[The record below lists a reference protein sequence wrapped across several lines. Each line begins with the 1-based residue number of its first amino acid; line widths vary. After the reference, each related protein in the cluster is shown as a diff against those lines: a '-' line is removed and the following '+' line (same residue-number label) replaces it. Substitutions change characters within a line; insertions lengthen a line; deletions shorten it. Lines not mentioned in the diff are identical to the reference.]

1 MNDAH
6 STLIEAGKRRLYDL
20 QLPSIRSRQQ
30 AHAWFNATPQ
40 PSKPTQPPNV
50 PKPQPSP
57 SARHRPADGKSEDQ
71 RVPEL
76 HKILQGFL
84 QQQKSLQM
92 ERSEVQRSL
101 DKAAAAL
108 QRLKEE
114 DAKDTDPNGW
124 FNYFFGKSQSL
135 EEKEA
140 RIRRMNERSTGRI
153 VQESALRREKFKIE
167 TLDSQ
172 INDLKERIEKTQ
184 AEKAREE
191 RVKQQKEETDRW
203 AEVLRQQQE
212 RQADLRRREA
222 EARRAQEE
230 RLRKARE
237 TAQEE
242 IRAKQ
247 VREEQ
252 QKAEKERLR
261 KISERTAGK
270 ARAKGASQHSTN
282 NRSPPC
288 LHRRWWDKVD
298 GMHFCEHCMERT
310 RRFAFKCPTCSMVAC
325 AQCRSILKS

>member
-1 MNDAH
+1 
-6 STLIEAGKRRLYDL
+6 
-20 QLPSIRSRQQ
+20 
-30 AHAWFNATPQ
+30 
-40 PSKPTQPPNV
+40 
-50 PKPQPSP
+50 
-57 SARHRPADGKSEDQ
+57 
-71 RVPEL
+71 
-76 HKILQGFL
+76 
-84 QQQKSLQM
+84 M

-242 IRAKQ
+242 IRARLAREAQRKARETAHEEIRARQ

-288 LHRRWWDKVD
+288 LHWRWWDKVD